1 MLSHS
6 VQRVERRNFI
16 HYVIAGSCDLLSSVR
31 KVRSVVGVVGVVLR
45 PRGVAGWLAG
55 LEGLNLSL
63 LDLRKMC
70 SVGCFDFLD
79 NYYSIL
85 GIIEELGGVCEV
97 GVAMKG
103 V

>member
-6 VQRVERRNFI
+6 LQRVERRNFI

-45 PRGVAGWLAG
+45 SRGVAGWLAG

-79 NYYSIL
+79 NYTAFWAL
-85 GIIEELGGVCEV
+85 LRNLVVCVKWEWL
-97 GVAMKG
+97 
-103 V
+103 